1 MGREDNAVK
10 RTGLAGICLLL
21 CLSLFAACG
30 EKEPLLDGKSF
41 PVTGG
46 SAMTAGL
53 DRTVRTHMTGEDEA
67 AAVRKTLHTA
77 EEEAYEAL
85 LAGKVGL
92 IYVPGPPSAVWEE
105 KAKAMGLSL
114 EATPVA
120 RDALVFYVNEKNPVK
135 SVSKEDLKKIYS
147 GEIDSWRA
155 LSGESVPVEAYECP
169 EGNFYRLLMEDKIMH
184 GADTAGEPLEVAVNE
199 GEDPLLF
206 SLEASALSYR
216 PASYRNTPGSIFY
229 GGRHYLTGT
238 EKARGIRLLK
248 LEGASPADG
257 EIASGRYDLTYDIYA
272 VILSSSPEGSG
283 ERAVVSWLLTGE
295 GQKAVKEA
303 GYAALS

>member
-1 MGREDNAVK
+1 MK
-10 RTGLAGICLLL
+10 RKGFVGICFLL
-21 CLSLFAACG
+21 CLCLLAACG
-30 EKEPLLDGKSF
+30 RKEPVLDEKSF

-53 DRTVRTHMTGEDEA
+53 DRVVRTNMTGEEEA
-67 AAVRKTLHTA
+67 SAVRKTLHTA
-77 EEEAYEAL
+77 EKEAYEAL
-85 LAGKVGL
+85 LNGEAKL
-92 IYVPGPPSAVWEE
+92 IYVPGRPSDAWEE
-105 KAKAMGLSL
+105 QAKGKGLSL

-135 SVSKEDLKKIYS
+135 SVTKDELKKIYS

-155 LSGESVPVEAYECP
+155 LSGENVPIEAYECP
-169 EGNFYRLLMEDKIMH
+169 EGNFYRDLMETVIMH
-184 GADTAGEPLEVAVNE
+184 GADTAGEPLEVAVTE

-206 SLEASALSYR
+206 SLEDSALSYR
-216 PASYRNTPGSIFY
+216 PASYHNTPGSIFY

-238 EKARGIRLLK
+238 ENARGIRLLK
-248 LEGASPADG
+248 LEGASPNDG
-257 EIASGRYDLTYDIYA
+257 EIMSGRYDLTYDIYA

-283 ERAVVSWLLTGE
+283 ERKVVSWLLTEE